1 MNNQQGIVVNDITK
15 MFDANLA
22 LEHVSITFE
31 AEKIYGLLGRNGAGK
46 TTLLNLITNRL
57 FANHGT
63 ITIDGL
69 PAIENDY
76 AQEKVYMMGEQN
88 YYPENFTVRQVFDSA
103 KLFYQQFDEEFADE
117 LCKRFELSPKKKIRE
132 LSTGYTSIY
141 KVITALCINAP
152 YILLDEPVLGLD
164 ANHREL
170 FYRCLLEAYTKLP
183 RTFIISTH
191 LIEEVTN
198 VIEDVV
204 IMKEGKLLTYQTCEE
219 LLQCGFSVTGKA
231 SEVDAF
237 VQGKEVI
244 GCDSVGG
251 LKTVSVLGKID
262 KKSIPASLEISNL
275 DLQKLFIQ
283 LTNH

>member
-1 MNNQQGIVVNDITK
+1 MSNQQGIIVNDVTK
-15 MFDANLA
+15 MFGANLA

-31 AEKIYGLLGRNGAGK
+31 PEKIYGLLGRNGAGK
-46 TTLLNLITNRL
+46 TTLLNLITNRI
-57 FANHGT
+57 FANKGD

-69 PAIENDY
+69 PAIENDH
-76 AQEKVYMMGEQN
+76 AQEKIYMMSEQN
-88 YYPENFTVRQVFDSA
+88 FYPENFVVKQVFDSA
-103 KLFYQQFDEEFADE
+103 KQFYQNFDSEFADE
-117 LCKRFELSPKKKIRE
+117 LCKRFELNPKKKIRE

-141 KVITALCINAP
+141 KVITALCINVP

-170 FYRCLLEAYTKLP
+170 FYRCLLEAYAKLP
-183 RTFIISTH
+183 RTFILSTH
-191 LIEEVTN
+191 LIEEVSN
-198 VIEDVV
+198 VIEDV
-204 IMKEGKLLTYQTCEE
+204 IIIKEGKLLRHQTCEE
-219 LLQCGFSVTGKA
+219 LLQCGFTVSGKA

-244 GCDSVGG
+244 GFDSVGG
-251 LKTVSVLGKID
+251 LKTVSVLGKLE
-262 KKSIPASLEISNL
+262 KGSAPPSLEISKL